1 MTHFNGR
8 WQFLGNFLWWQH
20 SVLMWLVAYL
30 LEWFLYPFQEWF
42 LIYFSNPE
50 SPLLSTIVF
59 SMVEDRRL
67 SGKSSHSI
75 SKTLE
80 TPLITKL
87 LLLKFLL
94 LFCNYLANIVIAK
107 MISCKTLLAIA
118 ERSYTFNKILWHDSF
133 EF

>member
-1 MTHFNGR
+1 MAIFRQLSLLTTQCPN
-8 WQFLGNFLWWQH
+8 
-20 SVLMWLVAYL
+20 VAYCIL
-30 LEWFLYPFQEWF
+30 TGVIPLSLPRMFFF
-42 LIYFSNPE
+42 IYFSNSE

-94 LFCNYLANIVIAK
+94 LFCKYQANIVIAK